1 MPDGI
6 SYTRAKVFRRVMTPP
21 EARLWAR
28 LSGKR
33 LNGVKFRRQHPVGP
47 YILDFYCAWVKLA
60 VEVDGASHNTEER
73 AAHDRRRTAWLA
85 TQGIRVIRLRASD
98 VRDEIEGVMDF
109 IQRSVRERVP
119 PGYHGVAPS

>member
-1 MPDGI
+1 MPYGL
-6 SYTRAKVFRRVMTPP
+6 SYTRAKVFRRQMTPP
-21 EARLWAR
+21 EARLWVR
-28 LSGKR
+28 LRAAR

-60 VEVDGASHNTEER
+60 VEVDGASHLSEEQ

-98 VRDEIEGVMDF
+98 VRDEIGGVMDF
-109 IQRSVRERVP
+109 ILACVRERVP
-119 PGYHGVAPS
+119 DGYHPVAPS